1 MIRVVLPYHLQ
12 RLAQTG
18 AEVQIA
24 VDGAVTTRAVLD
36 ALEARYPM
44 LRGTIRDHV
53 TQQRRPFLRF
63 FVCGKDLSLESSD
76 LPLPGKVASGEEVF
90 LILGAIA
97 GG

>member
-12 RLAQTG
+12 RLALSG

-24 VDGAVTTRAVLD
+24 VDGAVTIGSVLD
-36 ALEARYPM
+36 ALELRYPM

-63 FVCGKDLSLESSD
+63 FVCGQDLSLESSD
-76 LPLPGKVASGEEVF
+76 VQLPGKVASGEEVF